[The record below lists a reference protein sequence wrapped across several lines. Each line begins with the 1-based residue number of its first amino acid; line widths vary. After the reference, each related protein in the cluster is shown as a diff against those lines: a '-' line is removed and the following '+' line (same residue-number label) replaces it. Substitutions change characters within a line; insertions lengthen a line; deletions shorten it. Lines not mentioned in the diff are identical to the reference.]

1 MTNRTKKE
9 KAKVWFSF
17 VLYKETAFFNKSGLY
32 SANFKKSNI
41 NHWCWFLIFAT
52 ISGQWILQKDHLEV
66 LKTIWWTKFI
76 RHVTK
81 QTIIIATKQ
90 LKRKHIKS
98 ISSKTTC
105 WLIFICHPYQRNYLG
120 MKFSF
125 RTPRTH
131 HRVKHHITKKSKEMI
146 SYWSRIKEVQKAQ
159 LSTIFASK

>member
-1 MTNRTKKE
+1 VLICFRNNQEGRTNKKRSSVIIENPRKNRTKKE

-17 VLYKETAFFNKSGLY
+17 VLYKEKAFFNKSGLY

-52 ISGQWILQKDHLEV
+52 IPGQWILQKDHLEV

-90 LKRKHIKS
+90 LKES
-98 ISSKTTC
+98 ISKA
-105 WLIFICHPYQRNYLG
+105 FHQR
-120 MKFSF
+120 
-125 RTPRTH
+125 
-131 HRVKHHITKKSKEMI
+131 
-146 SYWSRIKEVQKAQ
+146 Q
-159 LSTIFASK
+159 LVD